1 MKKIVCPLA
10 MAPVG
15 LEMEL
20 DRIQGGEA
28 VVHRLTA
35 MGLTPGVNIRIV
47 QDGGGP
53 LVLCV
58 RDSRIALGRR
68 MALRIMVRFT
78 LDEEALKSE
87 RHVGKGGWRH
97 HFNRHHYRKN
107 KFR

>member
-1 MKKIVCPLA
+1 MKRIVCPLA

-15 LEMEL
+15 HELEL

-35 MGLTPGVNIRIV
+35 LGLTPGVKFRII

-58 RDSRIALGRR
+58 RESRIALGRR
-68 MALRIMVRFT
+68 MALRIMVRFEI
-78 LDEEALKSE
+78 DEKALKSE
-87 RHVGKGGWRH
+87 RQVGRGGWRH
-97 HFNRHHYRKN
+97 HLSRHHHRKN

>member
-15 LEMEL
+15 QELEL

-35 MGLTPGVNIRIV
+35 LGLTPGVRIRIV

-58 RDSRIALGRR
+58 RESRIALGRR

-78 LDEEALKSE
+78 VDDEALKTK
-87 RHVGKGGWRH
+87 RHVGRGGWRH
-97 HFNRHHYRKN
+97 HFHRPRHKN